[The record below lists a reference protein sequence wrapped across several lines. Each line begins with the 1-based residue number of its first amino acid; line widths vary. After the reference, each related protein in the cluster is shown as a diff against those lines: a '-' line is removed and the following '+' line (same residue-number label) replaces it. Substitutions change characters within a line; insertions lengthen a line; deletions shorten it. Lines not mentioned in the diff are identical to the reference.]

1 MQQLNR
7 ARKPITDALHAAGR
21 TMTGATARAAR
32 EEHRLTAAALRD
44 SQDTVQ
50 ALLDATTETALLI
63 DTEGRI
69 IALNQVACDR
79 LRELSP
85 RPIGR
90 RREELI
96 GEYVFDLFPEELR
109 ARRKARNDDVISSGR
124 PARFEDE
131 RAGRWMD
138 NSIYP
143 ITDADG
149 HVTRLAIFSYDITA
163 RKQMEQAL
171 DRALQAERERARR
184 DALTGALNHGAIVE
198 ELQTLLNRA
207 TSGDGHVVAVVDVD
221 GLKLVND
228 MHGHQ
233 TGDAILV
240 AVAESLNVA
249 GAIVGRYGGD
259 EFVAIVP
266 GAGRDLGECYAEAV
280 LWNLRQR
287 AVQDGNTGSLI
298 QARASIGFSTHPGEG
313 STVAALIELAD
324 SRMYAAK
331 RARPVI
337 SPHHAA

>member
-21 TMTGATARAAR
+21 TMTGANARADRA
-32 EEHRLTAAALRD
+32 EHRLTAAALRA

-63 DTEGRI
+63 DTEGLI

-79 LRELSP
+79 LREVSP

-109 ARRKARNDDVISSGR
+109 ERRKTRNDHVIRSGN

-149 HVTRLAIFSYDITA
+149 HVTRLAIFSYDITV

-198 ELQTLLNRA
+198 ELQYLLKSTA
-207 TSGDGHVVAVVDVD
+207 TTAGHVVAVADVD

-228 MHGHQ
+228 VHGHQ
-233 TGDAILV
+233 MGDAILV

-249 GAIVGRYGGD
+249 DAIVGRYGGD

-266 GAGRDLGECYAEAV
+266 NAGRDRGECYVEAV

-287 AVQDGNTGSLI
+287 SVQPGKTGALI
-298 QARASIGFSTHPGEG
+298 PARASIGFSIHPGEG
-313 STVAALIELAD
+313 SSVATLIELAD

-331 RARPVI
+331 RERPVI
-337 SPHHAA
+337 LPHHAA